1 MIRTLLASTLLLLGT
16 ALIATSAVGL
26 IRLPDVYHRMNSVA
40 KAASLGVSCVLLG
53 VLLLIPGWRTAVVV
67 LAAVGLQLF
76 TAPIGGYTLA
86 RAAYR
91 SGAPLAP
98 ITRYDELGGRAG
110 EGGDEPARGQI

>member
-1 MIRTLLASTLLLLGT
+1 
-16 ALIATSAVGL
+16 
-26 IRLPDVYHRMNSVA
+26 MNSVA

-76 TAPIGGYTLA
+76 TAPIGGYALA

-98 ITRYDELGGRAG
+98 VTRYDELGGG
-110 EGGDEPARGQI
+110 PARVATSSPATRSEGWSTAATRHARYTAGHGRSLPASYRAC

>member
-1 MIRTLLASTLLLLGT
+1 MIRISLASALLLLGT
-16 ALIATSAVGL
+16 ALIAISAVGL

-53 VLLLIPGWRTAVVV
+53 VLLLTPGWRTAVVV

-76 TAPIGGYTLA
+76 TAPVGGYALA

-98 ITRYDELGGRAG
+98 VTRYDELGGRAG
-110 EGGDEPARGQI
+110 GGGDEQPRDPV